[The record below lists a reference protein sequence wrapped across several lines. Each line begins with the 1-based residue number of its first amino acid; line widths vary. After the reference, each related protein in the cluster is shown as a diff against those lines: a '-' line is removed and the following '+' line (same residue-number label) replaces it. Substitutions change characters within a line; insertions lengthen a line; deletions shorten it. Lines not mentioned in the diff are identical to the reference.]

1 MIEEQNGNNPINV
14 KLSSSM
20 VVPIASSQSNDDL
33 SLSTSEYT
41 DADEMSAPTE
51 YLAEVSEM
59 FFVLISN
66 LTIVLTLNDSFYRTA
81 VKMNKEFYAKKRYYD
96 MLFTMHFQSFQML
109 FSFSSF
115 IVHQWFHCYVINR
128 P

>member
-14 KLSSSM
+14 KLSSST

-51 YLAEVSEM
+51 YLAEVSSK
-59 FFVLISN
+59 FFWSFVFFLCARSMLSDRLYYCIVPFLMT
-66 LTIVLTLNDSFYRTA
+66 LTA
-81 VKMNKEFYAKKRYYD
+81 
-96 MLFTMHFQSFQML
+96 
-109 FSFSSF
+109 
-115 IVHQWFHCYVINR
+115 
-128 P
+128 

>member
-20 VVPIASSQSNDDL
+20 VVPIASSLSNDDL

-51 YLAEVSEM
+51 YLAEVSR
-59 FFVLISN
+59 LCSN
-66 LTIVLTLNDSFYRTA
+66 DCFNTERNNCT
-81 VKMNKEFYAKKRYYD
+81 E
-96 MLFTMHFQSFQML
+96 Q
-109 FSFSSF
+109 
-115 IVHQWFHCYVINR
+115 
-128 P
+128 